1 MRSLRTLTLTNNT
14 RMSGALPTR
23 LTSLRRLE
31 ALLAGDT
38 RLCAPSD
45 ARFQNW
51 LGRVWK
57 RRIAPCFRD
66 GLPKAYLT
74 QAVQSR
80 EFPVPLVAGE
90 DALLRMFVTA
100 TRASGHKMPP
110 VRARFYV
117 DGRETHVLDIPGKST
132 PIPTG
137 VDEGS
142 LSASANAEVPGE
154 IVQPGLEMVIEIDP
168 DGTLGSVTGLTKRIP
183 ETGRLAVEVRAM
195 PVFELTMIP
204 FLWTQSPDRSV
215 LDITRSMAVEPRKH
229 PLLQTTQT
237 QLPIGDMHVRIHSPV
252 MSSNNNNF
260 SLLHQTE
267 VIWAME
273 GGDGHYMGTMT
284 GEFVGNDGLAKQ
296 NGWVI
301 FSKTDLGD
309 RSEYVIAHELGHNI
323 GLSHPDGC
331 GAGGPD
337 PSFPYPRGTI
347 GAWGYDFE
355 TGVLV
360 PPASGDLMSYCGSRW
375 ISDYHFTNALR
386 YRLHTAG
393 PEGLSS
399 VVAAPARS
407 LLLWGGVGAGGAPFL
422 EPAFVVEAPASLPR
436 STGEYQIIGRTA
448 DGDELFSL
456 TFEMPT
462 VADGDGRSSF
472 VFALP
477 VQSEWADELAS
488 ITLLGPGGS
497 TTLDEKTDR
506 PVTIL
511 RNPRTGQIRGIL
523 RGPAAAPPN
532 VDATVLALS
541 LDPGLERLTSRG
553 IPGPDDWTQ

>member
-1 MRSLRTLTLTNNT
+1 MEHLRTLSLSRNAE
-14 RMSGALPTR
+14 MSGALPAR
-23 LTSLRRLE
+23 LTDLLRLE
-31 ALLAGDT
+31 ALLAVDT
-38 RLCAPSD
+38 RLCVPSD

-51 LGRVWK
+51 LERVWK

-100 TRASGHKMPP
+100 PRAGGHKMPP

-132 PIPTG
+132 PVPTG

-154 IVQPGLEMVIEIDP
+154 IVQPSLEMVIEIDP
-168 DGTLGSVTGLTKRIP
+168 AGTLGSGTGLTKRIP
-183 ETGRLAVEVRAM
+183 ETRRIAVEVREM
-195 PVFELTMIP
+195 PVFELTVIP

-215 LDITRSMAVEPRKH
+215 LDIVRRMAMEPRKH
-229 PLLQTTQT
+229 PLLQQT
-237 QLPIGDMHVRIHSPV
+237 LTLLPIGDMHVRVHSPV
-252 MSSNNNNF
+252 MSSNNNSS
-260 SLLHQTE
+260 SLIHETE
-267 VIWAME
+267 VIRTME

-284 GEFVGNDGLAKQ
+284 GQFVGIDGMADQ
-296 NGWVI
+296 NGWI
-301 FSKTDLGD
+301 TFSKTDLGD

-323 GLSHPDGC
+323 GLQHPYGC
-331 GAGGPD
+331 NAAGPD
-337 PSFPYPRGTI
+337 PSFPYPGGTI

-355 TGVLV
+355 RGVLV
-360 PPASGDLMSYCGSRW
+360 SPNVGDLMSYCGPEW

-386 YRLHTAG
+386 YRLHTAASGG
-393 PEGLSS
+393 PSS
-399 VVAAPARS
+399 LVAAPARS
-407 LLLWGGVGAGGAPFL
+407 LLLWGGVDAGGTPFL

-462 VADGDGRSSF
+462 VADGDGSSSF
-472 VFALP
+472 AFVLP
-477 VQSEWADELAS
+477 VQPEWPESLAS
-488 ITLLGPGGS
+488 ITLSGPGGS
-497 TTLDEKTDR
+497 ATLDDKTDR

-511 RNPRTGQIRGIL
+511 RNSRTGQIRGIL
-523 RGPAAAPPN
+523 RDGSAAGLARD
-532 VDATVLALS
+532 DAVSALS
-541 LDPGLERLTSRG
+541 REPDMEALNSRG
-553 IPGPDDWTQ
+553 IPDSEDWTR